1 MKHIIVG
8 TAGHVDHGKSTLIR
22 ALTGINPDRLKEEQQ
37 RGLTIDIGFAYFDL
51 PSGRRAGIVD
61 VPGHEKF
68 VKNMLAGAIGFDAVI
83 LVIAADEGIM
93 PQTKEHLNILSLLD
107 VKKGIVALT
116 KTDMVEEEWV
126 ELIGE
131 EIREQL
137 EGTFLEEAPIVPIA
151 ALEGIGLKELGD
163 YLDDL
168 TEQTVTRNQDMPFRL
183 PIDRSFPIKG
193 FGTVVTGTLIEGI
206 ITVGDFAEIQPLGKE
221 TKIRNIQVHG
231 EKNKQAFAGQRVALN
246 LADVTVD
253 ECERGEV
260 LAKKGLL
267 EPTMMLDVSFKLL
280 KDAPRPLNHWDRV
293 RVHVGTSEVLARV
306 ALIGVK
312 TLLPGEDA
320 LLQLRLE
327 DKVATLRDDHYVLR
341 SYSPIITIGGGKVLD
356 PNPTK
361 KRRFSED
368 VIEKMKLKAHGSLE
382 DILLVELQESQK
394 PILSEEEIIEKSSL
408 RQPLGIIKELVDSE
422 KVGKIESNKT
432 YYFSYDVLEELNQG
446 FAEFLIE
453 YHNNWPLR
461 IGVPLAE
468 ANSRF
473 ADSISSRVFQELIS
487 EVEKMDVIVVDNN
500 HLRMR
505 NHEVVFEGENEK
517 LHDKITNMY
526 KEEKYSPSE
535 PAVIAKGLNI
545 PEQKCKELVEAM
557 HRQGELVKINQ
568 DFYLLDSLYKKSI
581 ELLKKYLENRDSIDL
596 GEFRNLLD
604 TSRKYALPLL
614 EHFDYISLTKRRDDN
629 TRVLN

>member
-68 VKNMLAGAIGFDAVI
+68 VKNMLAGAIGFDVVI

-93 PQTKEHLNILSLLD
+93 PQTREHLNILSLLD
-107 VKKGIVALT
+107 VKKGIVALS
-116 KTDMVEEEWV
+116 KVDMVEEEWV
-126 ELIGE
+126 ELISE

-137 EGTFLEEAPIVPIA
+137 EGTFLEKAPIVPIA
-151 ALEGIGLKELGD
+151 ALKGEGLDILGN

-193 FGTVVTGTLIEGI
+193 FGTVVTGTLMEGTI
-206 ITVGDFAEIQPLGKE
+206 SVGDIAEIQPLDKE

-231 EKNKQAFAGQRVALN
+231 DKSKQAFAGQRVALN
-246 LADVTVD
+246 LADVTVE

-280 KDAPRPLNHWDRV
+280 KDAPRPVNHWDRV
-293 RVHVGTSEVLARV
+293 RVHIGTSEVLARI
-306 ALIGVK
+306 ALIGK
-312 TLLPGEDA
+312 ATLLPGEEA

-327 DKVATLRDDHYVLR
+327 EKVAVLRDDHYVLR
-341 SYSPIITIGGGKVLD
+341 SYSPIETIGGGKVID

-361 KRRFSED
+361 KKRFSD
-368 VIEKMKLKAHGSLE
+368 NVIEKMELKAHGSLE
-382 DILLVELQESQK
+382 DILLVEIKQSRK
-394 PILSEEEIIEKSSL
+394 PILSEDEIVKKSSL
-408 RQPLGIIKELVDSE
+408 REPLEIVKNLVDNKE
-422 KVGKIESNKT
+422 VGKIESNKT
-432 YYFSYDVLEELNQG
+432 YYFSYEILKELSG
-446 FAEFLIE
+446 EIVRFLKD
-453 YHNNWPLR
+453 YHKKWPLR
-461 IGVPLAE
+461 LGVPLAE
-468 ANSRF
+468 GNSRF
-473 ADSISSRVFQELIS
+473 AENVNSRIFQELIT
-487 EVEKMDVIVVDNN
+487 EIEKMGLIVLDNN
-500 HLRMR
+500 YLRLKD
-505 NHEVVFEGENEK
+505 HKVTFEGENKILHEK
-517 LHDKITNMY
+517 IIELFRK
-526 KEEKYSPSE
+526 EKYSPPE
-535 PAVIAKGLNI
+535 PTNIASQLNI
-545 PEQKCKELVEAM
+545 SEQRCLELVEAM
-557 HRQGELVKINQ
+557 NRQDEIVKINQ
-568 DFYLLDSLYKKSI
+568 DFYLLESLYKTSK
-581 ELLKKYLENRDSIDL
+581 ERLVKYLENEESIDL

-614 EHFDYISLTKRRDDN
+614 EHFDYIGLTKRRDDN